1 MESEPHSVREEVA
14 PRDSTS
20 PLFSDKNRKSIWLP
34 YLFPIM
40 LALAV
45 ILGSLASSVWL
56 RFSEDHA
63 LKDAVKNATAH
74 LTNELGKELDFTL
87 HPLFALGWRW
97 NWTSD
102 QAMKELRAEAQGM
115 IEASKST
122 ESIIWL
128 SRSGEVAAA
137 IPDRSLLGDL
147 EQNTSFNS
155 ELADHLENLSQ
166 RVGAQAMV
174 VSLPNNQGVGLAA
187 IVSARHLGYEG
198 VFVLG
203 LYDLNELLD
212 AALLNEGAG
221 YLITLG
227 DRTRL
232 LWSRG
237 GDGAALSATQIGKIA
252 ALGLD
257 WTVTLNPGP
266 EIVAT
271 YRSNLPMVILV
282 GGSILGI
289 LLGLSIS
296 TGFLN
301 KLRAEKMA
309 LVNSELTRE
318 AWRRAQAEAG
328 EQEAKTELEEVLDQ
342 LPVLVW
348 SVYVTSDGTML
359 PERTIKLPAL
369 TERPLDTFDVW
380 PDSWYEAIFPED
392 REDVSSKVEGLSTGK
407 STEAELAYRVLAED
421 GKTMYLEDT
430 IRSRPWGDGWRM
442 AGVIRDVTE
451 IKEAEMETEKL
462 EERFEQ
468 AQKLESLG
476 VLAGG
481 IAHDFNNL
489 LVGVLGHARLAAD
502 DLPDESPVQKSIQSI
517 DRAARRAA
525 DLCRQMLAY
534 AGKVPV
540 SIGALDLRES
550 VEEIGELLRA
560 SISASSVI
568 DYEFDPDLSAIQA
581 DGSQVQQVVLN
592 LITNAAEALGDSGGK
607 VKLSVKDRMMSIQEL
622 AEMNFGDNLSPGRYV
637 VLTVEDTGCGMD
649 EVTQRR
655 IFEPFYSTKFAGR
668 GLGLA
673 AVIGIVRGHGGGI
686 RIESSPG
693 VGTVIS
699 VAFPASDR
707 EIVKEE
713 KTIRSDDADWKG
725 SGKVLV
731 VEDEESAR
739 ELAAIV
745 LKRTGFEVLEAEDGL
760 EGVEVFREN
769 KSDIRCVLLDLAMP
783 NMDGDEAHRQIRK
796 ISADVPTILCSGYPE
811 QDAVSRFSDLNPSGF
826 IEKPYNPETLVARVR
841 EAVERK
847 GDT

>member
-1 MESEPHSVREEVA
+1 MEPKQHSDPGVIKEGK
-14 PRDSTS
+14 PDSAS
-20 PLFSDKNRKSIWLP
+20 PLFIAGSRKSIWRP
-34 YLFPIM
+34 YLLPII

-45 ILGSLASSVWL
+45 VLGSLISSVWI
-56 RFSEDHA
+56 RFSEDKA
-63 LKDAVKNATAH
+63 LRDAVTSETAH
-74 LTNELGKELDFTL
+74 LTSELTKQLDLTL
-87 HPLFALGWRW
+87 HPLVSLGLRW
-97 NWTSD
+97 NPTSNG
-102 QAMKELRAEAQGM
+102 AMKELEEEARGI
-115 IEASKST
+115 IESSNST

-128 SRSGEVAAA
+128 SRSGDTIQA
-137 IPDRSLLGDL
+137 IPNGQLLGELKQSSFFNFEL
-147 EQNTSFNS
+147 E
-155 ELADHLENLSQ
+155 ERLANLSQ
-166 RVGAQAMV
+166 RVGATAMV
-174 VSLPNNQGVGLAA
+174 ITLPTDRGVGLALV
-187 IVSARHLGYEG
+187 VSARHLGYEG
-198 VFVLG
+198 VYVLG
-203 LYDLNELLD
+203 LYNLSELLG
-212 AALLNEGAG
+212 AALTNEGLG

-227 DRTRL
+227 NETGL
-232 LWSRG
+232 IWKRG
-237 GDGAALSATQIGKIA
+237 GEGAALFATQIGRIE
-252 ALGLD
+252 ALGLS

-266 EIVAT
+266 EIVAK

-289 LLGLSIS
+289 LLGISIS
-296 TGFLN
+296 TGFSN
-301 KLRAEKMA
+301 KIRAEKMA

-348 SVYVTSDGTML
+348 STYVTSDGTML

-369 TERPLDTFDVW
+369 TERPLHTDDAW
-380 PDSWYEAIFPED
+380 PDSWYQAILPED
-392 REDVSSKVEGLSTGK
+392 REEVELKVEGLSKGELTQ
-407 STEAELAYRVLAED
+407 AELAYRVLAQD
-421 GKTMYLEDT
+421 GTIMYLEDT

-451 IKEAEMETEKL
+451 IKEAEIETQKL

-489 LVGVLGHARLAAD
+489 LVGVLGHARLASD
-502 DLPDESPVQKSIQSI
+502 DLPDDSPVQKSIQSI

-540 SIGALDLRES
+540 SIATLDLRES
-550 VEEIGELLRA
+550 VEEIGDLLRA
-560 SISASSVI
+560 SISSSSII
-568 DYEFDPDLSAIQA
+568 DYEFDSDLSAIQA
-581 DGSQVQQVVLN
+581 DGSQVQQVVMN

-607 VKLSVKDRMMSIQEL
+607 VKLSVNDRMMDAVEL
-622 AEMNFGDNLSPGRYV
+622 SEMNFGDNLNPGRYV
-637 VLTVEDTGCGMD
+637 ILTVKDSGCGMD

-655 IFEPFYSTKFAGR
+655 IFEPFYTTKFTGR

-673 AVIGIVRGHGGGI
+673 AVIGIVSGHGGGI

-693 VGTVIS
+693 VGTMIS
-699 VAFPASDR
+699 VAFPASDKKV
-707 EIVKEE
+707 VKEE
-713 KTIRSDDADWKG
+713 AKSVDANWKG
-725 SGKVLV
+725 SGKVLI
-731 VEDEESAR
+731 VEDEVSAR

-745 LKRTGFEVLEAEDGL
+745 LKRTGFEVLEAADGL
-760 EGVEVFREN
+760 QGVEIFEAH
-769 KSDIRCVLLDLAMP
+769 KSEIRCVLLDLAMP
-783 NMDGDEAHRQIRK
+783 NMDGDEAHRKIRK
-796 ISADVPTILCSGYPE
+796 IRADVPTILCSGYPK

-841 EAVERK
+841 EAVERNN
-847 GDT
+847 DA

>member
-1 MESEPHSVREEVA
+1 MESKPHSDREEVPA
-14 PRDSTS
+14 TDSNS
-20 PLFSDKNRKSIWLP
+20 PLFRVENRKSIWFP
-34 YLFPIM
+34 YLFPIV

-45 ILGSLASSVWL
+45 ILGSLASSIWL
-56 RFSEDHA
+56 RFSEDKA
-63 LKDAVKNATAH
+63 LKDAVKNATEH

-97 NWTSD
+97 NRTSD
-102 QAMKELRAEAQGM
+102 QAMKELKGEAHG
-115 IEASKST
+115 IIDASNST

-128 SRSGEVAAA
+128 NRSGEVAAA
-137 IPDRSLLGDL
+137 IPNVSLLNDL
-147 EQNTSFNS
+147 NEDASFNS
-155 ELADHLENLSQ
+155 ELENRLQNLSQ
-166 RVGAQAMV
+166 RVGATAMV
-174 VSLPNNQGVGLAA
+174 MSLPDNQGVGLAA
-187 IVSARHLGYEG
+187 IISARHLGYEG
-198 VFVLG
+198 VYVLG

-212 AALLNEGAG
+212 AALTSEGAG

-227 DRTRL
+227 DSTRL
-232 LWSRG
+232 LWTRG
-237 GDGAALSATQIGKIA
+237 GDGAALSATQVGKID

-289 LLGLSIS
+289 LLGLSVSI
-296 TGFLN
+296 GFSN
-301 KLRAEKMA
+301 KMRAEKMT

-328 EQEAKTELEEVLDQ
+328 EQEAKTELEQVLEQ

-348 SVYVTSDGTML
+348 SAYVTSDGVML

-369 TERPLDTFDVW
+369 TERPLHTTEAW
-380 PDSWYEAIFPED
+380 PESWYEAILPED
-392 REDVSSKVEGLSTGK
+392 RGEVESKVDGLSTGEF
-407 STEAELAYRVLAED
+407 TEAELAYRVLAQD
-421 GKTMYLEDT
+421 GSVMYLEDT

-451 IKEAEMETEKL
+451 IRKAEIETQKL

-489 LVGVLGHARLAAD
+489 LVGVLGHARLASE
-502 DLPDESPVQKSIQSI
+502 DLPNDSPVQKSIQSI

-540 SIGALDLRES
+540 SIATLDLRES

-560 SISASSVI
+560 SISSSSVI
-568 DYEFDPDLSAIQA
+568 DYEFDTDISAIQA

-607 VKLSVKDRMMSIQEL
+607 VRLSVKDRTMESTEL
-622 AEMNFGDNLSPGRYV
+622 SQMNFGDNLAPGRYV
-637 VLTVEDTGCGMD
+637 VLTVADTGCGMD

-655 IFEPFYSTKFAGR
+655 IFEPFYSTKFTGR

-686 RIESSPG
+686 RIESSLG
-693 VGTVIS
+693 LGTSIS
-699 VAFPASDR
+699 VAFPASDKKV
-707 EIVKEE
+707 VKEE
-713 KTIRSDDADWKG
+713 TIHPDADWRG

-739 ELAAIV
+739 ELASIV
-745 LKRTGFEVLEAEDGL
+745 LKRTGFEVLEAKDGL

-783 NMDGDEAHRQIRK
+783 NMDGDEAHREIRK
-796 ISADVPTILCSGYPE
+796 ISAEVPTILCSGYPE

-826 IEKPYNPETLVARVR
+826 IEKPYNPETLIARVR
-841 EAVERK
+841 EAVEGK
-847 GDT
+847 GDA